1 MIQHRGS
8 LVFLAAALVV
18 LLPFLWQVAWPFLHS
33 FILAAVLSIVIY
45 PVKEWLSLRIS
56 RPGLAT
62 LITTLGTVLIVGSIL
77 LVVGLTITNEL
88 TAAYS
93 ALSQRSLEEGG
104 WPALVSHTADR
115 AIEAISTHLPVNHLS
130 NNVYFNRVFQQD
142 AIRAELIDR
151 MKDASGYLLANIGA
165 AVGGVTNLLITALLV
180 TIFLHFLLRYGRQW
194 IDQLSVL
201 TPIDAHTTASLVR
214 TVHDSVLA
222 NVIGLFATA
231 LAQGLLLGLGF
242 WFIGLRSPW
251 LWGAVGGLAS
261 IIPIVGAPIVWLPVV
276 VGFALGGT
284 YGKALG
290 LGLWGSLVVGSVD
303 NLLRPFVVGTRDKHH
318 PMLIALAAVGGTYA
332 FGPLGI
338 LLGPLLVSLSAALLK
353 EIQALVSFAEIA
365 ASYGEHE
372 DSLEN

>member
-1 MIQHRGS
+1 MIRHQGS
-8 LVFLAAALVV
+8 LVFLAAALIV
-18 LLPFLWQVAWPFLHS
+18 LLPFLWQVARPFLHS

-45 PVKEWLSLRIS
+45 PVQEWLSLRIG

-115 AIEAISTHLPVNHLS
+115 AIDAMAAYLPVNYLS
-130 NNVYFNRVFQQD
+130 TNVLFNKD

-151 MKDASGYLLANIGA
+151 MKDASGYLLTNIGA

-194 IDQLSVL
+194 IGQLSVL
-201 TPIDAHTTASLVR
+201 TPIDAHSSASLVR
-214 TVHDSVLA
+214 TIHDSVLA
-222 NVIGLFATA
+222 NVIGLFAA
-231 LAQGLLLGLGF
+231 AVAQGLLLGLGF
-242 WFIGLRSPW
+242 WFVGLRTPW

-276 VGFALGGT
+276 VGFALGGA

-318 PMLIALAAVGGTYA
+318 PMLIALAAGGGTYA

-353 EIQALVSFAEIA
+353 EIQALVSFAEIV

>member
-1 MIQHRGS
+1 VIRHRGS
-8 LVFLAAALVV
+8 LVFLAAALIV

-33 FILAAVLSIVIY
+33 FILAAVLSFVIY
-45 PVKEWLSLRIS
+45 PVKEWLNLRIR
-56 RPGLAT
+56 RPRLAT

-77 LVVGLTITNEL
+77 LVVGLTITSEL
-88 TAAYS
+88 TDAYS

-115 AIEAISTHLPVNHLS
+115 VIDAMATHLPVNHLS
-130 NNVYFNRVFQQD
+130 INVFFKKD

-151 MKDASGYLLANIGA
+151 MKDASGYLLANIGP

-222 NVIGLFATA
+222 NGIGLFATA
-231 LAQGLLLGLGF
+231 SAQGLLLGLGF
-242 WFIGLRSPW
+242 WFVGLRSPW

-276 VGFALGGT
+276 VGLALGGT

-303 NLLRPFVVGTRDKHH
+303 NLLRPFVVGARDKHH
-318 PMLIALAAVGGTYA
+318 PMLMALAAVT
-332 FGPLGI
+332 
-338 LLGPLLVSLSAALLK
+338 
-353 EIQALVSFAEIA
+353 
-365 ASYGEHE
+365 
-372 DSLEN
+372 